1 MWYIIAISIFVTLFS
16 LYLLD
21 LQEMIKKK
29 LNLFLLSSCLIN
41 FFVLLSLYMTE
52 KKYNN
57 IYLCRMLIFL
67 KELC

>member
-16 LYLLD
+16 LNLLD

-41 FFVLLSLYMTE
+41 FFVLLSLYMPE
-52 KKYNN
+52 KKYDS
-57 IYLCRMLIFL
+57 IHLCRILIFL
-67 KELC
+67 KEL